1 MKTPAFFL
9 NLAILQALQTPS
21 GGAQISAFFGID
33 YWKGVLG
40 ALVLSFAY
48 PVGCIV
54 AWFGAV
60 DQWGWNPLI
69 AGVVFFTIFMAT
81 VLNTIVRRRFIQMHG
96 AAHLPAAVDHTSNQT
111 PTTSSISSSGADKT

>member
-9 NLAILQALQTPS
+9 NLAILQLLQVPS
-21 GGAQISAFFGID
+21 GGAQISAFFAID
-33 YWKGVLG
+33 DWKGLLAAV
-40 ALVLSFAY
+40 VLSFAY

-69 AGVVFFTIFMAT
+69 AGAVFFTIFMAT

-96 AAHLPAAVDHTSNQT
+96 AAQLPAGIDSTSPQT
-111 PTTSSISSSGADKT
+111 TTTTPGADKS